1 MFEFTRQ
8 RSGLIACSVV
18 SSISNITIIPILE
31 QNSRIII
38 DYNIVTN
45 NNQNQNFKT
54 GNIGF
59 QLKQNSMS
67 NEIILQNHLRSFDK
81 DVI

>member
-8 RSGLIACSVV
+8 RSGLNPCSVV
-18 SSISNITIIPILE
+18 AFISNMAIIPALE

-54 GNIGF
+54 GYVGF
-59 QLKQNSMS
+59 
-67 NEIILQNHLRSFDK
+67 
-81 DVI
+81 